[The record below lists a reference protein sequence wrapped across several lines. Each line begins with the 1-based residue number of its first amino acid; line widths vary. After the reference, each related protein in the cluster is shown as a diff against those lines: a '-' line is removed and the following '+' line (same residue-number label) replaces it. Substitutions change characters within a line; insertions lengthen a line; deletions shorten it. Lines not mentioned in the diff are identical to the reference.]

1 MENEFFLTNHDV
13 CKQLGCPLEND
24 VPYAYNHSMLISS
37 KYPSVS

>member
-1 MENEFFLTNHDV
+1 MENEFFLTKHDV
-13 CKQLGCPLEND
+13 CKELGCPLEND